1 MLKMN
6 HHNKNEFN
14 DFFFFF
20 YFLILNKNKIFKNK
34 QLNTITIKS
43 GVILSFI

>member
-1 MLKMN
+1 MLKTIYC
-6 HHNKNEFN
+6 FS
-14 DFFFFF
+14 
-20 YFLILNKNKIFKNK
+20 YFLILNKNKILKNK